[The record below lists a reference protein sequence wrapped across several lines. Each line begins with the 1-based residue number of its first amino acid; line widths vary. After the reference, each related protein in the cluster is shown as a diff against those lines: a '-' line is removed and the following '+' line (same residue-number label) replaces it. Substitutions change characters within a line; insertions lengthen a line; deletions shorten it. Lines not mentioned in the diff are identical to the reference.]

1 MDKNTFCVAP
11 WYGLY
16 VDSDKTITPCCKI
29 KNNRKYDYTQL
40 EEYFDSEE
48 LNKLREDLLGGV
60 KNEACSRCWKDEEAG
75 GDSLRL
81 ISNRTA
87 GLFSDTPIKEQITNP
102 RHQKLIVLI

>member
-40 EEYFDSEE
+40 EEYFNSKE

-87 GLFSDTPIKEQITNP
+87 GLFSDTPIKE
-102 RHQKLIVLI
+102 